1 MIEIYPL
8 LFAKRIETQTI
19 CVEKHFSNSTR
30 IIFYCRKCFN
40 VGACTQTI
48 FSAIVD
54 APSSIAENVYI
65 GVNLSQMRKH

>member
-1 MIEIYPL
+1 MIEIPSSIRKTDRNANYTC
-8 LFAKRIETQTI
+8 R
-19 CVEKHFSNSTR
+19 KHFSNSRR
-30 IIFYCRKCFN
+30 IIFYCRKRFN

-65 GVNLSQMRKH
+65 GANLSH